1 MLFTPIFYFIC
12 HLICTSLRSNIPP
25 VSIKILKYRLTVA
38 ADFPHTSIAI
48 EGIILSCSSN
58 NFIIGNIF
66 SKFFKLH
73 SKLHS
78 NFAHFSQQSFFFSI
92 FCLATHFHYRRN
104 LIKVCVLCIK
114 NGQKF
119 RVCIIAVSTRSLTRQ
134 LTAYESYSAF
144 ANTIQL
150 IAPQGG

>member
-38 ADFPHTSIAI
+38 AHFPHTSIAI

-66 SKFFKLH
+66 FKFFKLH

-119 RVCIIAVSTRSLTRQ
+119 RVCIIAVSTRNLTGK

-144 ANTIQL
+144 ANTFSS
-150 IAPQGG
+150 